1 MKKIM
6 IITAASATL
15 MLGACGKDPAP
26 APKPVETPKAQV
38 AKPEPKKPANAIK
51 TEAEIKQ
58 EQQQVHQSVETAM
71 AAIPPEMRENFQ
83 KVWDCQAKAN
93 GKAGA
98 TQVDMNGDWIVR
110 KTAELKQNP
119 GIANCS

>member
-1 MKKIM
+1 MKNILM
-6 IITAASATL
+6 IAAASATL

-26 APKPVETPKAQV
+26 APKPVETPKVAV
-38 AKPEPKKPANAIK
+38 AKPEPKKPTTAIK

-58 EQQQVHQSVETAM
+58 EQQQVHQSVEAAM

-98 TQVDMNGDWIVR
+98 AQVDMNGDWIVK

-119 GIANCS
+119 GLANCS